1 MSLFNW
7 SANDEK
13 KSNKRPQQVPVVSIT
28 DDQPC
33 NPYTEVQVLSAHTDI
48 VQHLLKIDDN
58 RCVSAADD
66 NTAIIWDIQTGKKLA
81 TLAFHSRPITS
92 MLVIQSEHV
101 QNEYLTEKVLLT
113 GSSDKTIAFWDLE
126 NGQLLHTVNEHNSTV
141 KCLVTWED
149 CHIFCSAGKDLCVF
163 SHHGILITKFSR
175 QDEDADIQCL
185 LPIKNNRVVVAFQS
199 VLAVYK
205 LILSD
210 EEEVLRVEHWKTL
223 PSSLQHREA
232 IRCLIKISDVSFAS
246 GSLDG
251 TIMVWTSHGLNPS
264 REFNFIKKYKG
275 DHHAYP
281 FSVQHMVAIEE
292 RYILAAIGSGFCLYD
307 VIKETCLAQSIN
319 SHYSKILHINFV
331 YNGMFVAT
339 CSLDGTIRLW
349 GSRPINDEVTGN
361 SKSVLSKF
369 MGSSAPNSHDGRSR
383 RRSGDVS
390 VFHPVLLGECYGHSG
405 AVNAFV
411 DFGYD
416 GLVSCGTDQL
426 LLLWKDGEIQSSKR
440 NDIIRQMLRWNVM
453 Q

>member
-1 MSLFNW
+1 MSDPRINF
-7 SANDEK
+7 A
-13 KSNKRPQQVPVVSIT
+13 
-28 DDQPC
+28 
-33 NPYTEVQVLSAHTDI
+33 AHSG
-48 VQHLLKIDDN
+48 
-58 RCVSAADD
+58 RCVGLDVK
-66 NTAIIWDIQTGKKLA
+66 AIQRRYPYIMQLTDIQTKA
-81 TLAFHSRPITS
+81 
-92 MLVIQSEHV
+92 IQTILSAV
-101 QNEYLTEKVLLT
+101 
-113 GSSDKTIAFWDLE
+113 SDVF
-126 NGQLLHTVNEHNSTV
+126 
-141 KCLVTWED
+141 
-149 CHIFCSAGKDLCVF
+149 VF
-163 SHHGILITKFSR
+163 SRTGNSKSLCYYALPALRSSSVVIVLSPLLGTKKT
-175 QDEDADIQCL
+175 DIQCL